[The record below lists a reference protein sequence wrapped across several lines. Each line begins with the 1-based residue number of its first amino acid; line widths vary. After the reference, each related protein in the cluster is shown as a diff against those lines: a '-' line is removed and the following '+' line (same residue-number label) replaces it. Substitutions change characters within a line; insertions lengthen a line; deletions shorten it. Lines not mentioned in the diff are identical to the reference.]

1 MKRKA
6 CLRGLLSVLF
16 VLPALFAFAYDVTG
30 QLTSMS
36 GDPLIGASVSLLKAN
51 KDSTYVKGGM
61 ADDEGGF
68 KLSGVS
74 SGKYLLKATYLG
86 FKPKFVPITVSNA
99 NVKLGAIGLDEEG
112 KLLAEVVIQG
122 VRTPIRVATDTIE
135 YSADAYTTR
144 PNAVV
149 EDLLKR
155 LPGVEVGEDG
165 SITAN
170 GKTVTKI
177 LLDGKEFFTDDPKV
191 ASKNLPAEI
200 VDRLQVVDRKSDL
213 ARLTGVD
220 DGEDETVINL
230 TVKKGMKNG
239 WFGNAQGGIGT
250 NSRYMGSF
258 NVSRFQN
265 ENQFTFL
272 GNLNNINELG
282 FTDSNGQRF
291 HRFGGDRGVTKS
303 QAFGLNFNV
312 GKGDVFRV
320 GGDILYSTSN
330 AVQHMRSERQYLF
343 PDSTSY
349 NTQNSAS
356 RNHGRN
362 VKADFRMLWKPDSL
376 NTLEIRPSFTW
387 NINNSLSTDS
397 AFTRAGD
404 PSRTMVNRTL
414 NMSKSH
420 GNSLE
425 GNVRVIYSHNFA
437 SRKGRSLSLMA
448 QWRGSN
454 VHERENSFS
463 YNRFYLL
470 GDSIDQYDQYM
481 TNHTWSN
488 TLRGRVTWKEPLG
501 DVKNGNFLVLS
512 YDMRYR
518 WNDADKL
525 IYDRYYDNPSDG
537 TVMPGGAFTDV
548 ENPDLSNVFRNRFFT
563 QNYRV
568 GYQKVTSA
576 LNAEFSVNFVPS
588 ASLSTNLT
596 NSAKSIPTR
605 HVFNVSPFVR
615 VRYKFSKNSSFQFN
629 YRSRASEPSMTQ
641 LQPIMDVSDPLDI
654 KQGNPDLDPSFTH
667 FIMFRFQDFKPESQ
681 QSIMSMAHF
690 QVVQNSIVSRTTY
703 NAETGGRST
712 TYQNVNGVWN
722 GRLMVMYSRPL
733 RNKLWTVQ
741 GNLFTNFNRSVG
753 FTNDARN
760 ATMTSSINFEP
771 GIAFRPANFDIDIRP
786 FYRLQTTSSSIPTQ
800 VGRTVHGF
808 GTHSTL
814 TAYTNWGLSL
824 HTDLDYTATR
834 GYSQGYNTNLWMWE
848 AQISQEFLRDRSLT
862 LAVKVHDILNQTQN
876 INRAVTA
883 SYISDTE
890 YNTLG
895 RYGMVTLTYRF
906 NTFGKGH
913 EPQGKDMMHGDRPG
927 PPPGM
932 GHRH

>member
-1 MKRKA
+1 M
-6 CLRGLLSVLF
+6 RGLSLLIFTLTVLTARCYDITGLF
-16 VLPALFAFAYDVTG
+16 TDASGEALP
-30 QLTSMS
+30 
-36 GDPLIGASVSLLKAN
+36 GASVSLLRAN
-51 KDSTYVKGGM
+51 ADSTYVSGGM
-61 ADDEGGF
+61 ADMDGHF

-74 SGKYLLKATYLG
+74 SGKYLVKATYIGYKDKVVPVSVSKANINLG
-86 FKPKFVPITVSNA
+86 NIK
-99 NVKLGAIGLDEEG
+99 LDEEG
-112 KLLAEVVIQG
+112 KMLAEVTVQG

-135 YSADAYTTR
+135 YTADSYATR

-170 GKTVTKI
+170 GKSVTKI
-177 LLDGKEFFTDDPKV
+177 LLDGKEFFSDDPKV
-191 ASKNLPAEI
+191 ASKNLPADI

-239 WFGNAQGGIGT
+239 WFGNAEIGGGT
-250 NSRYMGSF
+250 DSRYLGSF
-258 NVSRFQN
+258 NISRFQN

-291 HRFGGDRGVTKS
+291 HRFGGDRGITKS

-312 GKGDVFRV
+312 GNDEVFRV
-320 GGDILYSTSN
+320 GGDILYSTSD
-330 AVQHMRSERQYLF
+330 AVQRMRSERQYLF

-362 VKADFRMLWKPDSL
+362 VKADFRILWKPDSL
-376 NTLEIRPSFTW
+376 NTLEIRPNFRW

-404 PSRTMVNRTL
+404 ANRSLVNRTM
-414 NMSKSH
+414 NTAMSH

-425 GNVRVIYSHNFA
+425 GGMRVVYSHNFA
-437 SRKGRSLSLMA
+437 SRKGRSLSFMGN
-448 QWRGSN
+448 WRSSN

-463 YNRFYLL
+463 YNRFYLM
-470 GDSIDQYDQYM
+470 GDSIDQYDQYL

-488 TLRGRVTWKEPLG
+488 TVSGRLTWKEPLG
-501 DVKNGNFLVLS
+501 DVVKGNFLVLA
-512 YDMRYR
+512 YGMTYR
-518 WNDADKL
+518 WNNADKL
-525 IYDRYYDNPSDG
+525 VYDRYYDIPSDG
-537 TVMPGGAFTDV
+537 ISLPGGEFT
-548 ENPDLSNVFRNRFFT
+548 EEYNPDLSNVFRNRFFT
-563 QNYRV
+563 QNIRF
-568 GYQKVTSA
+568 GYQKVTSK
-576 LNAEFSVNFVPS
+576 LNAEVSVNMVPS
-588 ASLSTNLT
+588 ASMSTNLT

-615 VRYKFSKNSSFQFN
+615 VRYKISKNTSFNFN
-629 YRSRASEPSMTQ
+629 YRSRAGEPSMTQ
-641 LQPIMDVSDPLDI
+641 LQPVEDMSDPLDI
-654 KQGNPDLDPSFTH
+654 KVGNPNLDPSFTH
-667 FIMFRFQDFKPESQ
+667 FIMFRFQDFNPGAQ

-690 QVVQNSIVSRTTY
+690 QVVQNSIVSRTDY
-703 NAETGGRST
+703 DSQTGGRVT
-712 TYQNVNGVWN
+712 TYDNVNGVWN
-722 GRLMVMYSRPL
+722 GRWMLMFSRPL

-741 GNLFTNFNRSVG
+741 GHLFTNFDRSVG
-753 FTNDARN
+753 YTNGQRN
-760 ATMTSSINFEP
+760 ATLTSSFNFEP
-771 GIAFRPANFDIDIRP
+771 GIAFRPSNFDIDLRP
-786 FYRLQTTSSSIPTQ
+786 FYRLQTTHSSIPTE

-808 GTHSTL
+808 GLHGTL
-814 TAYTNWGLSL
+814 TAYTNWGLTL

-834 GYSQGYNTNLWMWE
+834 GYSTGYNTNLWMWE
-848 AQISQEFLRDRSLT
+848 AQLSQEFLRDRSLT
-862 LAVKVHDILNQTQN
+862 LSVKVHDILNQTQN
-876 INRAVTA
+876 INRTITA
-883 SYISDTE
+883 NYISDTE

-906 NTFGKGH
+906 NTFGKGN
-913 EPQGKDMMHGDRPG
+913 EPASKDIMHQGMPG
-927 PPPGM
+927 PPPG

>member
-1 MKRKA
+1 MKTKV
-6 CLRGLLSVLF
+6 CLRGLLL
-16 VLPALFAFAYDVTG
+16 ALFAVPALVALAFDVTG
-30 QLTSMS
+30 QLTDMT
-36 GDPLIGASVSLLKAN
+36 GEPLTGASVSVLKAN
-51 KDSTYVKGGM
+51 ADSTYVKGGM
-61 ADDEGGF
+61 ADADGKF
-68 KLSGVS
+68 KFSGIS
-74 SGKYLLKATYLG
+74 AGKYLVKATYLG
-86 FKPKFVPITVSNA
+86 FKPKVVPFTVSKA
-99 NVKLGAIGLDEEG
+99 NVNVGTIGLDEEG
-112 KLLAEVVIQG
+112 KLLAEVVVEG

-135 YSADAYTTR
+135 YTADSYTTR

-170 GKTVTKI
+170 GKSVTKI
-177 LLDGKEFFTDDPKV
+177 LLDGKEFFSDDPKV
-191 ASKNLPAEI
+191 ASKNLPADI

-239 WFGNAQGGIGT
+239 WFGNAEIGGGT
-250 NSRYMGSF
+250 DSRYTGSF
-258 NVSRFQN
+258 NISRFQN

-312 GKGDVFRV
+312 GNGEIFRAGGDV
-320 GGDILYSTSN
+320 LYSTSD
-330 AVQHMRSERQYLF
+330 AVQRTRSERQYLF

-349 NTQNSAS
+349 NTQNSAT

-362 VKADFRMLWKPDSL
+362 VKGDFRILWKPDSL
-376 NTLEIRPSFTW
+376 NTLEVRPSFTW

-404 PSRTMVNRTL
+404 PSRTLVNRTL
-414 NMSKSH
+414 NMAKSH
-420 GNSLE
+420 GNSVE
-425 GNVRVIYSHNFA
+425 GGVRVIYSHNFA

-448 QWRGSN
+448 NWRGSN

-488 TLRGRVTWKEPLG
+488 TLQGRVTWKEPLG
-501 DVKNGNFLVLS
+501 DATRGNFLVLS
-512 YDMRYR
+512 YNMRYR

-537 TVMPGGAFTDV
+537 TVMPGGAFTD
-548 ENPDLSNVFRNRFFT
+548 EYNGDLSNVFRNRFFT
-563 QNYRV
+563 QNIRF
-568 GYQKVTSA
+568 GYQKVTSK
-576 LNAEFSVNFVPS
+576 LNAEFSINLVPS

-615 VRYKFSKNSSFQFN
+615 VRYKFSKNSSLQFN
-629 YRSRASEPSMTQ
+629 YRSRASEPSMSQ
-641 LQPIMDVSDPLDI
+641 LQPIEDVSDPLDI
-654 KQGNPDLDPSFTH
+654 KIGNPNLDPSFTH
-667 FIMFRFQDFKPESQ
+667 FLMFRFQDFRPETQ

-690 QVVQNSIVSRTTY
+690 QIVQNSIVLRTTY
-703 NAETGGRST
+703 DSQTGGRST
-712 TYQNVNGVWN
+712 TYENVNGVWS
-722 GRLMVMYSRPL
+722 GRWMVMFSRPL
-733 RNKLWTVQ
+733 RNKHWTVQ
-741 GNLFTNFNRSVG
+741 GHLFTNFNRSVG
-753 FTNDARN
+753 FTNGERN
-760 ATMTSSINFEP
+760 ATMSTNINFEP
-771 GIAFRPANFDIDIRP
+771 GIAFRPSNLDIDFRP
-786 FYRLQTTSSSIPTQ
+786 FYRLQTTGSSMATD

-808 GTHSTL
+808 GTHFTL

-848 AQISQEFLRDRSLT
+848 AQLSQEFLRNRSLT
-862 LAVKVHDILNQTQN
+862 LSVKVHDILNQTQN
-876 INRAVTA
+876 INRTITA

-906 NTFGKGH
+906 NTFGKGN
-913 EPQGKDMMHGDRPG
+913 EPSQKDLIHGDRPG